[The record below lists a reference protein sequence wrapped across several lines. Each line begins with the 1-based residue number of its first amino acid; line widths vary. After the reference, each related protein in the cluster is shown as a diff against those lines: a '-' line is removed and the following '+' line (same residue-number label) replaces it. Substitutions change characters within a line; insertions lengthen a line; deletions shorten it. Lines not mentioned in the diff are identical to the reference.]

1 MRGATTALD
10 RAIEVVLT
18 TGLLA
23 SATLLIGGLVSG
35 HASWLRAGIVLL
47 MFTPVVRVLVVTGG
61 LLLERDWLFT
71 LISLWILGVLASSL
85 HVAGFL

>member
-1 MRGATTALD
+1 LKGTATALD
-10 RAIEVVLT
+10 RAIELVLT

-23 SATLLIGGLVSG
+23 SAALLVLGL
-35 HASWLRAGIVLL
+35 ATQRPALLRLGIVLL
-47 MFTPVVRVLVVTGG
+47 MFTPVVRVLVVSVA
-61 LLLERDWLFT
+61 LLLERDWLFA

>member
-1 MRGATTALD
+1 MKGTATALD
-10 RAIEVVLT
+10 RAIELVLT

-23 SATLLIGGLVSG
+23 SAALLVLGL
-35 HASWLRAGIVLL
+35 ATQRPALLRLGIVLL
-47 MFTPVVRVLVVTGG
+47 MFTPVVRVLVVSVA
-61 LLLERDWLFT
+61 LLLERDWLFA